1 MSSHYPTPLT
11 HPHETRQTFTICDCS
26 QHLQTDSTPRMHL
39 LLSLSLSDN
48 LNMPMSKKMK
58 IPMLVLA

>member
-1 MSSHYPTPLT
+1 
-11 HPHETRQTFTICDCS
+11 
-26 QHLQTDSTPRMHL
+26 MHL